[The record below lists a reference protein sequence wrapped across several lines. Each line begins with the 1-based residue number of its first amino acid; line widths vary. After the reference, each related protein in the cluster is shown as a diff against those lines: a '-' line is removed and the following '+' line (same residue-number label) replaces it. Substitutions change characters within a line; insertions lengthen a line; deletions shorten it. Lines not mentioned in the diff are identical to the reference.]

1 MRGLNMGYLRNICVS
16 LLLSLLLSWAVAG
29 QTAVVVTAGGVDY
42 VRATGGTV
50 AKLIDEGYKV
60 YVLQVGT
67 DEKNSVGLGP
77 AESRLASEGDA
88 ARAAKALGVTEVFSL
103 NHKSGELGQVSSNE
117 LRNQMT
123 VLIRTW
129 RPQKLF
135 FPDPYVHYVAEWDQF
150 FTGRAAEETNYSNSG
165 SFLYEFARAGVKG
178 YGVPETYYYAVG
190 RPYRPGEGGHNG
202 ARMEAV
208 DVTKWMARKRAA
220 LAEFK
225 TANRAYA
232 EQTRTRLEMAGRPL
246 GELREVTERTA
257 AELAVAW
264 VDELGSA
271 VGAKYGY
278 SFGEEFNYHGTAP
291 GEKRPLPAWVT
302 EKARPVK

>member
-1 MRGLNMGYLRNICVS
+1 MRGLNMGYRRNICVS
-16 LLLSLLLSWAVAG
+16 LLLSYAAMG
-29 QTAVVVTAGGVDY
+29 QSAVVVSAGGADY
-42 VRATGGTV
+42 VRAVGGTV
-50 AKLIDEGYKV
+50 AKLVDEGYKV
-60 YVLQVGT
+60 YVIQVGN

-77 AESRLASEGDA
+77 AETRLASEGDA

-135 FPDPYVHYVAEWDQF
+135 FPDPYVHYVPEWDQF

-165 SFLYEFARAGVKG
+165 SFLYEYARAGLKG

-220 LAEFK
+220 VAEFK

-232 EQTRTRLEMAGRPL
+232 EQTRARLEMAGRPL
-246 GELREVTERTA
+246 GALREVTDGAA
-257 AELAVAW
+257 AELAGAW
-264 VDELGSA
+264 VEELGTA
-271 VGAKYGY
+271 VGRKYGFV
-278 SFGEEFNYHGTAP
+278 FGEEFNYHGTAP
-291 GEKRPLPAWVT
+291 GEKRPLPGWVT
-302 EKARPVK
+302 ERARPGK